1 MIPYV
6 QSASSQE
13 VPPPYEFPGVTVNA
27 FVWDAQMAPIQAY
40 CDRYFNLRS
49 EAERGF
55 VYKAA
60 AFWPYALLLFI
71 DYPVMISSGRDNQ
84 GLGGEVPY
92 SDRGIVTQ
100 KEVFV
105 ALPVMRYGTTP
116 GTLLL
121 NSTLEWT
128 LPFIVVQNPMSAICG
143 REMIGLEKLLAEIR
157 FEEST
162 FPESFRGSVNLPGWV
177 SLAPTAM
184 QRMLP
189 FLEVNTGPVLP
200 TFRGSPTPSSPWTLL
215 RSHAASEAID
225 SLVTVSDFLET
236 ASAGLIP
243 TAMRTVA
250 LKQFRDAAEPEK
262 ALYQALVS
270 CRSRYSS
277 VDNFQFYNEQD
288 VDITFHDQ
296 GSFAEILRV
305 FLQLPDEAPGTG
317 DQHTFKPRAAF
328 RFNANINFDDMK
340 TLHTFPVDRGPGLP
354 PTEATDNM
362 IAPWLAPWR
371 GFFGGSKP

>member
-1 MIPYV
+1 MIRYV

-13 VPPPYEFPGVTVNA
+13 VPPPYHFPGVTVNA

-40 CDRYFNLRS
+40 CDRYFNLGS
-49 EAERGF
+49 EKERGF
-55 VYKAA
+55 VYKPA

-71 DYPVMISSGRDNQ
+71 DYPVMISSGRDTKD
-84 GLGGEVPY
+84 LGGEVPY
-92 SDRGIVTQ
+92 SDRGIFTQ

-116 GTLLL
+116 GKLILET
-121 NSTLEWT
+121 TLEWT

-143 REMIGLEKLLAEIR
+143 REMVGLEKLLAEIK

-162 FPESFRGSVNLPGWV
+162 FPESFRGSVSLPGWA
-177 SLAPTAM
+177 SLAPTEM

-200 TFRGSPTPSSPWTLL
+200 TFRGPPTTTSPWTLL
-215 RSHAASEAID
+215 RSHAASEVID
-225 SLVTVSDFLET
+225 SLATVGDFLET

-243 TAMRTVA
+243 TAMRTIA
-250 LKQFRDAAEPEK
+250 LKQFRDAAEPDK

-270 CRSRYSS
+270 CRSRYSN
-277 VDNFQFYNEQD
+277 VDNFQFYNEED
-288 VDITFHDQ
+288 VQITFHDQ

-305 FLQLPDEAPGTG
+305 FLQLPKEDAGTG
-317 DQHTFKPRAAF
+317 DEHTFKPRAAF
-328 RFNANINFDDMK
+328 RFNANIDFDNMK
-340 TLHTFPVDRGPGLP
+340 TLHTFSVDRGHGLP
-354 PTEATDNM
+354 PTKATNDM
-362 IAPWLAPWR
+362 IAPWLVPWQ
-371 GFFGGSKP
+371 GFFGGRKP

>member
-121 NSTLEWT
+121 NSTLE
-128 LPFIVVQNPMSAICG
+128 
-143 REMIGLEKLLAEIR
+143 
-157 FEEST
+157 
-162 FPESFRGSVNLPGWV
+162 
-177 SLAPTAM
+177 
-184 QRMLP
+184 
-189 FLEVNTGPVLP
+189 
-200 TFRGSPTPSSPWTLL
+200 
-215 RSHAASEAID
+215 
-225 SLVTVSDFLET
+225 
-236 ASAGLIP
+236 
-243 TAMRTVA
+243 
-250 LKQFRDAAEPEK
+250 
-262 ALYQALVS
+262 
-270 CRSRYSS
+270 
-277 VDNFQFYNEQD
+277 
-288 VDITFHDQ
+288 
-296 GSFAEILRV
+296 
-305 FLQLPDEAPGTG
+305 
-317 DQHTFKPRAAF
+317 
-328 RFNANINFDDMK
+328 
-340 TLHTFPVDRGPGLP
+340 
-354 PTEATDNM
+354 
-362 IAPWLAPWR
+362 
-371 GFFGGSKP
+371 